1 MDIIDHHSVIVLKF
15 LPPAFPP
22 QHAPA
27 TWPCCPQDMEELTE
41 QGWTY
46 PRQGSS
52 SPLSLWTSSHL
63 EMADWSLGRFGDD
76 NKATQISMA
85 GNGRNELWMNFEWAL
100 NELWMKRH
108 FQTKWTLCESKIA
121 VLLFARVSQG
131 VSSGRIWGH
140 LEFGTGTHWHLACG
154 SELSPG
160 RKVSLWWWAFS
171 ARWLACWA
179 FPESFQQDHQ
189 AGYSRIKLIQLARS
203 RSILKWCIRTLQI
216 SVKTHHDNSTI
227 RTWPGNPN
235 PDATVDYD
243 RELITVGWVD
253 IILGFAGYRWIL
265 GKSWNLHR
273 QFQHAFA
280 RYVHSD
286 WSDVSFI
293 RQKTVECLT
302 VTCNNL

>member
-1 MDIIDHHSVIVLKF
+1 MS
-15 LPPAFPP
+15 P
-22 QHAPA
+22 QHGHGAPRIWRSWRSRVGHILVREAAVPCLSGLPA
-27 TWPCCPQDMEELTE
+27 TWRWQIGVLAGTKMA
-41 QGWTY
+41 
-46 PRQGSS
+46 RQPKSR
-52 SPLSLWTSSHL
+52 SH
-63 EMADWSLGRFGDD
+63 
-76 NKATQISMA
+76 
-85 GNGRNELWMNFEWAL
+85 GNGRNELWMNFEWNDIFKP
-100 NELWMKRH
+100 NEHCVSLKL
-108 FQTKWTLCESKIA
+108 LCFS
-121 VLLFARVSQG
+121 LLVCPAQG

-140 LEFGTGTHWHLACG
+140 LEFGTGTPGLSSDVVRRRPTSFDARP
-154 SELSPG
+154 ELSPG

-189 AGYSRIKLIQLARS
+189 AGYGRIKLIQLARS
-203 RSILKWCIRTLQI
+203 RNILKWCIRTLQI

-253 IILGFAGYRWIL
+253 IILGFAGGEFW
-265 GKSWNLHR
+265 GKSWNLRR